1 VLQLPLALLQRAL
14 SKQAKP
20 TSPRKPKATLPMV
33 ALPPMP
39 VPWGELPVVARPAMG
54 RVTLCVKCRDG
65 QAELHLPSRLTL
77 KQGQQL
83 AQPLLQ
89 RVQRRCMREYA
100 LLKSLPP
107 ASELPRCAFTQ
118 ASQVAAY
125 VQEVNQSTFNHTGVK
140 VALGKAK
147 YSRLGQYNK
156 RSHTVT
162 LSWYALQPE
171 MPLQAVRYLIIH
183 ELAHVLELNHSPRFW
198 AHVARHEPNY
208 RYWDKVVTVGFT
220 FTTNGWPWPSLLS
233 QS

>member
-1 VLQLPLALLQRAL
+1 MSQLTLILLRKAFT
-14 SKQAKP
+14 KVVTPPKPPPKPKPQAKP
-20 TSPRKPKATLPMV
+20 I

-39 VPWGELPVVARPAMG
+39 VPWGALPVVAHPAMG
-54 RVTLCVKCRDG
+54 RANLCVKLRDG
-65 QAELHLPSRLTL
+65 QAELHLPPKLTVQ
-77 KQGQQL
+77 QGQEL
-83 AQPLLQ
+83 AKPLLH
-89 RVQRRCMREYA
+89 RMQRRCVREYA
-100 LLKSLPP
+100 LLKALPP
-107 ASELPRCAFTQ
+107 ASQLPRCALTT

-125 VQEVNQSTFNHTGVK
+125 VQEVNHATFNHAGVK

-171 MPLQAVRYLIIH
+171 MPLQAVRYLILH

-198 AHVARHEPNY
+198 AHVAQYEPEY

-220 FTTNGWPWPSLLS
+220 FSTNNWPWP
-233 QS
+233 Q